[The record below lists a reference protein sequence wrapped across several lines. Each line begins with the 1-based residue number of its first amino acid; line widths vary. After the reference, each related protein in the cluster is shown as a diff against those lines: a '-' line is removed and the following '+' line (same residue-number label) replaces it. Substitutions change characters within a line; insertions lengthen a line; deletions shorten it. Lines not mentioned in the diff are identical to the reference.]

1 MHCDIQDYLT
11 AEETEG
17 AQDDAVSGGTSRT
30 LTHCRMYEKQEEGFS
45 MDQIFSPEK
54 SQGPPVNPSKQ
65 ELEKDPKRSTEE
77 GGPQAEMSFGT

>member
-1 MHCDIQDYLT
+1 
-11 AEETEG
+11 
-17 AQDDAVSGGTSRT
+17 
-30 LTHCRMYEKQEEGFS
+30 

-77 GGPQAEMSFGT
+77 GGPQAENVLWYLKSPGTKLQAPQADGS